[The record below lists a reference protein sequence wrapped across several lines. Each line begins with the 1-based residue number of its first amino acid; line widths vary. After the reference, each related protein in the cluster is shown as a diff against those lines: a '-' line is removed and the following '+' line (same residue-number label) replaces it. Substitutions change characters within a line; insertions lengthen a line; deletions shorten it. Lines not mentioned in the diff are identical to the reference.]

1 MKKEGEKDEKV
12 SIKVPPLDISFNT
25 LLKSTSMPTM
35 ASHCITFKYTYIYRY
50 VHMWFISNKHYSYYY
65 YDYFTFI
72 SFAYIFDI

>member
-12 SIKVPPLDISFNT
+12 LIKVPPLDISFNT

-50 VHMWFISNKHYSYYY
+50 VHM
-65 YDYFTFI
+65 
-72 SFAYIFDI
+72 